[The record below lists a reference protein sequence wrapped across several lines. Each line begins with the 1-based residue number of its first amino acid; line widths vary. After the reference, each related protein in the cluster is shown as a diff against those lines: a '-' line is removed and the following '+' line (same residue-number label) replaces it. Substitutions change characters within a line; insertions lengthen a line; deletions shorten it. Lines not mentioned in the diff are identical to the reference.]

1 MSEFSNINYFV
12 NAMPGFAYFS
22 AEMFMRNIA
31 GLDQPSYKG
40 WIISVVWEK
49 MKEGERER
57 KQNWHQEGRRKVLM
71 LGKGWLFCEYN
82 AWTSECI

>member
-1 MSEFSNINYFV
+1 MSEFSNTNYFV

-22 AEMFMRNIA
+22 AEMFMRKAA

-49 MKEGERER
+49 VKEVERES
-57 KQNWHQEGRRKVLM
+57 K
-71 LGKGWLFCEYN
+71 
-82 AWTSECI
+82 